1 MSAGEHS
8 AAPRSPQTAAMNM
21 QAVQAAF
28 DAAYTK
34 DPRDG
39 LTITHTTEDGKLCI
53 EVRHVNVEGDVHGF
67 DVVAQPTEAEGKTAE
82 EVGRDMAEVVE
93 RELAYAQL
101 PAQDENGDFRRIVV

>member
-1 MSAGEHS
+1 MN
-8 AAPRSPQTAAMNM
+8 PQDILTAFN
-21 QAVQAAF
+21 
-28 DAAYTK
+28 AAYTK

-39 LTITHTTEDGKLCI
+39 LTITHDTEDGKLRI
-53 EVRHVNVEGDVHGF
+53 QVRHVDVEGDVHGF
-67 DVVAQPTEAEGKTAE
+67 DVVAQPTEAEGKSAE